1 MTDISNA
8 VQVIRADSRCP
19 LVPILDGPGE
29 ARAVIWP
36 GSGAQQRSLHRI
48 VLEAG
53 TATIRLQHP
62 MEAAYYVVR
71 GSGVVTD
78 DEGTEQGLLEGS
90 MIHVNDGSA
99 YRIRASVE
107 GMEVIGG
114 PCPADERWY
123 SDLARGV

>member
-1 MTDISNA
+1 MTKMSNE
-8 VQVIRADSRCP
+8 VQVIRADGTCP
-19 LVPILDGPGE
+19 MVPILDGPGE

-36 GSGAQQRSLHRI
+36 GTGARQRSLHRI

-53 TATIRLQHP
+53 AATIRLQHP

-71 GSGVVTD
+71 GSGVVAD
-78 DEGTEQGLLEGS
+78 DDGAAQDLREGS

-99 YRIRASVE
+99 YRIRAGGE

-123 SDLARGV
+123 ANLVRGA